1 MHHDADT
8 RVSRVLADCLPVRFT
23 RRAIEISGAAWFGSA
38 TRRLVAITGDR
49 RRFWLVAAV
58 TAVIVAIAGTL
69 LGVAP

>member
-1 MHHDADT
+1 MSHDVDT
-8 RVSRVLADCLPVRFT
+8 RASRVLADCLPARFV
-23 RRAIEISGAAWFGSA
+23 RRAIDIGGAAWSRSA
-38 TRRLVAITGDR
+38 TRRLTAITGDR